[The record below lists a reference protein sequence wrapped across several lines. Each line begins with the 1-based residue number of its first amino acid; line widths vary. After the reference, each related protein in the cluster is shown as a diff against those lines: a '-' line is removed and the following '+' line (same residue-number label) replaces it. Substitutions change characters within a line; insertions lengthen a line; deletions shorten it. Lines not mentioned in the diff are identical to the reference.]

1 MMQLKHSLCRMSS
14 FRGYIYI
21 AGLCLGERTCSITH
35 KTHFYNTLSSRSNIC
50 VEHIPSI
57 IKQLRSCSVFTP
69 MFTCKQRSSCGF
81 VLVIS
86 GTESN
91 RW

>member
-14 FRGYIYI
+14 FRGYIHSRALFGRKDMQHYSSKHI
-21 AGLCLGERTCSITH
+21 V
-35 KTHFYNTLSSRSNIC
+35 SSRSNIC

-57 IKQLRSCSVFTP
+57 IKQLRGCSVFTP